1 MPIGPEDDGG
11 AVAWLRDVVRQV
23 QLGWKLFWDRRVP
36 FWTKMIPPLALAYL
50 ISPVDLSFWVPIVG
64 LNALDDIAVL
74 LLGLKLFV
82 ELSPPEVV
90 REHLRSLGV
99 RISEWR
105 VARDGDAPTV
115 IDGEFRLQ
123 DKPQE
128 PAEEEEE

>member
-1 MPIGPEDDGG
+1 
-11 AVAWLRDVVRQV
+11 
-23 QLGWKLFWDRRVP
+23 
-36 FWTKMIPPLALAYL
+36 MIPPLALAYL